1 VRYRI
6 EVRDPVSARVASAFA
21 PLGLAAE
28 EGGRVLV
35 GDLEDQA
42 AVFAALERL
51 RSLGLE
57 LVALEPAGRH
67 PGVRPAGADG
77 R

>member
-28 EGGRVLV
+28 DGGRVLV

-51 RSLGLE
+51 RSLGLQ
-57 LVALEPAGRH
+57 LVALEPVGRTGSVM
-67 PGVRPAGADG
+67 PPEADG
-77 R
+77 H